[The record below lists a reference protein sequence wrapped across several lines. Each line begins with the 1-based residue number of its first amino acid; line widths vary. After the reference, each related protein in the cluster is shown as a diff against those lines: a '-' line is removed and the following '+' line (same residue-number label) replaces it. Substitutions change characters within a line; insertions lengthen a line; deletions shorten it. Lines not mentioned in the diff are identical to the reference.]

1 MSAQLL
7 IARSQV
13 DTGVL
18 AALIPPP
25 CVAGAPVALR
35 WTAGEDAALV
45 FELVLPAALLKDAK
59 QIIPCFSCLARQ
71 DYAYQFSL
79 EFKTTKSGSVG
90 ATWLSPI
97 GRIELVANGIQLE
110 TPPVL
115 SSIDVLVLDEELE
128 SAILKLQVFSAEPRD
143 LQAASALVS
152 VSISS
157 ARASGEKER
166 IDRLTGVQMDI
177 PVPAKSQFEQDPDL
191 GSRICSP
198 TSVSMVLDHYGC
210 QTAPLEVASV
220 AYHPLHDLYG
230 VWPAALYAAS
240 RWGLLGYLLEFPSW
254 DAVQWLLKRR
264 IPVVASIRYKEGELQ
279 NAAQPA
285 TSGHLVVVR
294 GYSADM
300 VRVNDP
306 AAASAAAVCRFY
318 ARREFEQV
326 WLERGALGYV
336 IFPPAGPA

>member
-1 MSAQLL
+1 MITHLL

-13 DTGVL
+13 DASVL
-18 AALIPPP
+18 ADLIPPP
-25 CVAGAPVALR
+25 CAASSAAALR
-35 WTAGEDAALV
+35 WTAGDDAALV
-45 FELVLPAALLKDAK
+45 FELVLPGALLRGAK
-59 QIIPCFSCLARQ
+59 QIIPCLSCLARQ
-71 DYAYQFSL
+71 DYAYQFAL
-79 EFKTTKSGSVG
+79 EFKTAKSGAVG
-90 ATWLSPI
+90 TTWLSPI
-97 GRIELVANGIQLE
+97 GRIELAVNAIQLE
-110 TPPVL
+110 TPPVR

-143 LQAASALVS
+143 VQVASALVS

-157 ARASGEKER
+157 SRTSGKKEWV
-166 IDRLTGVQMDI
+166 DGPTGVQMDI
-177 PVPAKSQFEQDPDL
+177 PVPAKSQLEQDPDL

-210 QTAPLEVASV
+210 QTAALEVAAL

-254 DAVQWLLKRR
+254 NAVQWLLERR

-279 NAAQPA
+279 DAAQPA

-294 GYSADM
+294 GYSDD
-300 VRVNDP
+300 VVQVNDP

-318 ARREFEQV
+318 ARREFEKV